1 MTLNSSPYPLRERG
15 AVLFVALIFLVLLTL
30 LALGASNTATLQER
44 MVGGLRNGQLAQ
56 YGAESALRE
65 AESRLWTA
73 AATAQPIVV
82 CGETAVF
89 GCYTFRA
96 GGTNTTVETFRN
108 TKMMTD
114 VGAMTFTSTDLTQ
127 VDEPS
132 ARLAANPAYLIEDLG
147 IQRPPGTGSAGES
160 GNTGKGAGAAHA
172 DKHVYRITARSTGG
186 SNTSVRASVST
197 FVSKSN

>member
-1 MTLNSSPYPLRERG
+1 MTPKPFPNPIRQRG

-65 AESRLWTA
+65 AESRLWSA
-73 AATAQPIVV
+73 AALAKPFVV
-82 CGETAVF
+82 CGETAAF
-89 GCYTFRA
+89 GCYTFHP
-96 GGTNTTVETFRN
+96 GGANSTVENFRG
-108 TKMMTD
+108 TKTMTD
-114 VGAMTFTSTDLTQ
+114 VGALTFGSADLTS
-127 VDEPS
+127 VDAPS

-147 IQRPPGTGSAGES
+147 IQRPPGTGGAAES
-160 GNTGKGAGAAHA
+160 GYTGKGAGAAHA

-186 SNTSVRASVST
+186 NDASVRASVST
-197 FVSKSN
+197 FVAKSN